1 MTKEMNDI
9 LLRGLLGLEFLLS
22 QNGNSYKATQ
32 YTWDG
37 IPFFFFGGGGEN
49 IPKKPKKHR
58 YNVLF
63 IVSGSDWYSH

>member
-37 IPFFFFGGGGEN
+37 IPFFFLGGGVRIFRKSPKN
-49 IPKKPKKHR
+49 IGTMS
-58 YNVLF
+58 F
-63 IVSGSDWYSH
+63 S